1 MAELTARAVV
11 KRQQILEAALTAF
24 LENGYVGASMDQVAA
39 TASVS
44 KQTVYK
50 QFEDKEHLFHAIIT
64 DIGDRVDDPFG
75 ELGREVAES
84 DDVEQA
90 IRELAELFTS
100 TVMAP
105 RVQRIRRLIIAE
117 AARFP
122 DLGKAYWEGGFDRV
136 LGTLAKCLARLT
148 ERGLLKVE
156 DPMLAANHF
165 AGLLLWIPSNKVMF
179 YGRGDAV
186 SAEELAA
193 STEAGAA
200 AFLAA
205 YKA

>member
-1 MAELTARAVV
+1 
-11 KRQQILEAALTAF
+11 
-24 LENGYVGASMDQVAA
+24 
-39 TASVS
+39 
-44 KQTVYK
+44 
-50 QFEDKEHLFHAIIT
+50 
-64 DIGDRVDDPFG
+64 
-75 ELGREVAES
+75 
-84 DDVEQA
+84 
-90 IRELAELFTS
+90 
-100 TVMAP
+100 
-105 RVQRIRRLIIAE
+105 VQRIRRLIIAE

-200 AFLAA
+200 TFLAA